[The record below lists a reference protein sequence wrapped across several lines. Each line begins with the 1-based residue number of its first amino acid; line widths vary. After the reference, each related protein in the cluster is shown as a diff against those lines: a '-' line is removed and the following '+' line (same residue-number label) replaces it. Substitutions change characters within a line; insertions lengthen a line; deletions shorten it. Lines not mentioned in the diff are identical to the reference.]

1 MLLLTAGILGF
12 LPSHSHA
19 AEVVAGLMPNDT
31 LIPAA
36 VHQTASGRKRKA
48 NASVKREKTAD
59 DAKAPAD
66 FHSLQDVLAWSYANN
81 PSLLSARAA
90 FRATEEDLPQ
100 ALSGFQPNLS
110 AGANITN
117 EHVGG
122 AVAHDGTTSK
132 QADASFVQPVFHGGQ
147 TLAQVKGARDT
158 IEAQRALLHDREQ
171 QILLQATTAYM
182 NVVRDQALLKVA
194 DNNVHDL
201 HEQYKAASDRFKV
214 GAITRTDVAQAEAAL
229 AKAQADRTAALGNL
243 RTSNA
248 VFEQIVGFAPGSVR
262 QPDMHLPVPST
273 LDEATDFADRY
284 NPQVIASIYLQ
295 KFSQSEV
302 DRIFGKM
309 LPQVDLS
316 GDVERNFDPQPG
328 GIPDNTTRVIG
339 LTATIPLYT
348 GGLLSSQVR
357 QAKFTANQKYLDTL
371 DTRRQV
377 RQDVVSGWETLAA
390 TKAEIDSRDAQVKA
404 ARTAL
409 EGIRQEADV
418 GTRTVLDALNT
429 EQDYLNAE
437 VALVTAQRDEVVAL
451 FTLADAMGLLT
462 PATLGFPEIG
472 GGLKPQSA
480 HVDKGKPE

>member
-1 MLLLTAGILGF
+1 MLLLMAGMIGSI
-12 LPSHSHA
+12 PHKAYSD
-19 AEVVAGLMPNDT
+19 EVIAGLMPGDIVT
-31 LIPAA
+31 PVAGHSAVAAHKAKPAK
-36 VHQTASGRKRKA
+36 HKKPIETKK
-48 NASVKREKTAD
+48 NA
-59 DAKAPAD
+59 AD

-90 FRATEEDLPQ
+90 FHATKENLPQ
-100 ALSGFQPNLS
+100 ALSGFQPNVS

-117 EHVGG
+117 EHISG
-122 AVAHDGTTSK
+122 AVTHNGTTSK
-132 QADASFVQPVFHGGQ
+132 QVDAGFVQPIFHGGQ

-158 IEAQRALLHDREQ
+158 IEAQRALLQDRGQ

-194 DNNVHDL
+194 DNNVRDL
-201 HEQYKAASDRFKV
+201 QEQYNAASDRFKV
-214 GAITRTDVAQAEAAL
+214 GAITRTDVAQAQAAL
-229 AKAQADRTAALGNL
+229 ARAQADRTAALGDL

-248 VFEQIVGFAPGSVR
+248 VFEQIVGFPPGTVV
-262 QPDMHLPVPST
+262 QPDLSLPIPAT
-273 LDEATDFADRY
+273 LDEATEFADRY
-284 NPQVIASIYLQ
+284 NPQIIASIHLH
-295 KFSQSEV
+295 KFSQSEI

-328 GIPDNTTRVIG
+328 GVSDNTTRVIG

-357 QAKFTANQKYLDTL
+357 QAKFTANQRYLDTL

-377 RQDVVSGWETLAA
+377 RQNVVSGWETLAA
-390 TKAEIDSRDAQVKA
+390 TKAEIDSRKAQVKA

-429 EQDYLNAE
+429 EQEYLNAE
-437 VALVTAQRDEVVAL
+437 VALVIAERDEVIAA
-451 FTLADAMGLLT
+451 FSLASAMGLLT
-462 PATLGFPEIG
+462 PSTLGFPEIG
-472 GGLKPQSA
+472 GLDRTIQRCSG
-480 HVDKGKPE
+480 HVDKDGAK

>member
-1 MLLLTAGILGF
+1 MV
-12 LPSHSHA
+12 S
-19 AEVVAGLMPNDT
+19 
-31 LIPAA
+31 
-36 VHQTASGRKRKA
+36 VHKSKP
-48 NASVKREKTAD
+48 VKHKKQVQPD
-59 DAKAPAD
+59 KVPGD

-81 PSLLSARAA
+81 PSLLSARAGL
-90 FRATEEDLPQ
+90 RATEEDLPQ
-100 ALSGFQPNLS
+100 ALSGFQPNVN

-117 EHVGG
+117 EHISG
-122 AVAHDGTTSK
+122 AVNHDGTTSK

-182 NVVRDQALLKVA
+182 NVVRDEALLKVA

-201 HEQYKAASDRFKV
+201 QEQYKAASDRFRV
-214 GAITRTDVAQAEAAL
+214 GAITKTDVAQSEAAL

-248 VFEQIVGFAPGSVR
+248 VFEQIVGFPPGTVS
-262 QPDMHLPVPST
+262 QPETHLPIPST
-273 LDEATDFADRY
+273 LDEATDFADRF
-284 NPQVIASIYLQ
+284 NPQIIASSYLH

-371 DTRRQV
+371 DTRRQI
-377 RQDVVSGWETLAA
+377 RQNVVSGWETLAA
-390 TKAEIDSRDAQVKA
+390 TRAEIDSREAQVKA
-404 ARTAL
+404 SRTAL

-437 VALVTAQRDEVVAL
+437 VALVTAQRDEVVAA

-462 PATLGFPEIG
+462 PSTLGFPEISHEETPHSG
-472 GGLKPQSA
+472 
-480 HVDKGKPE
+480 HVDKGRVE